1 MTTIAVSTLKMAQ
14 SYADRSNLQYD
25 HKEYPFGG
33 GEFVCYDDAGE
44 PIQKITYYA
53 PPTEVISRTKYWEY
67 FNPNA
72 NRFEE
77 FRTLEDMAG
86 EIDLADLHIPYE
98 SERTI
103 FADGSQIVIRRMMT
117 ELSDLPFSSE
127 LVKLQ
132 LRG

>member
-25 HKEYPFGG
+25 HKEYPMGG

-44 PIQKITYYA
+44 AIQTIKYYA
-53 PPTEVISRTKYWEY
+53 PPTQIVDKRKVWEI
-67 FNPNA
+67 FIPEA

-77 FRTLEDMAG
+77 FRRLEDMM
-86 EIDLADLHIPYE
+86 EELDLADLHIPYE
-98 SERTI
+98 SERTT
-103 FADGSQIVIRRMMT
+103 FADGGQVVTRRMMT
-117 ELSDLPFSSE
+117 EISDLQLSDE
-127 LVKLQ
+127 NVKFV